1 MFLPPVK
8 NALALAPLA
17 WLFELGTYIR
27 NWMFEK
33 GYLEQVSFEDKV
45 AVISVGNIAVGGTGK
60 TPHIEY
66 LIRLLQRNDVGP
78 IAVLSRGYKRKSKGF
93 VLAAPGKTAV
103 QLGDE
108 SYQLHRKFPNV
119 IVAVDEKRVHG
130 IQELLKLDNR
140 PNVILLDDA
149 FQHRYVKPGMN
160 IVLTSYTRILYK
172 DMVLP
177 AGRLRESQES
187 VKRADLLIVTKCPNA
202 LRDEETTE
210 LNAKL
215 PTRLDQPILFS
226 AYQYA
231 SLINLET
238 NEPETIDPT
247 SQVLVVAGIADPS
260 VMVDYVQKHYRLMD
274 TLIYSDHHRF
284 SAKDIK
290 HIHQRLDDL
299 NSNGFCSQTAKSSSV
314 IITTEKD
321 AARIVDHP
329 SVTSELR
336 SRVYYLPTEV
346 FFLKDHD
353 KKIEK
358 LILNYVNKNRR
369 ETL

>member
-8 NALALAPLA
+8 IALALAPLS
-17 WLFELGTYIR
+17 WLYELGTNIR

-66 LIRLLQRNDVGP
+66 LIRMLERNGVGP
-78 IAVLSRGYKRKSKGF
+78 IAVLSRGYKRQSKGF
-93 VLAAPGKTAV
+93 VIAGMGKTAV

-108 SYQLHRKFPNV
+108 SFQLHRKFPRA

-130 IQELLKLDNR
+130 VRELLKL
-140 PNVILLDDA
+140 PEPPKVILLDDA
-149 FQHRYVKPGMN
+149 FQHRYVKPGLN

-177 AGRLRESQES
+177 AGRLRESAEG
-187 VKRADLLIVTKCPNA
+187 VKRADMLIVTKCPNA
-202 LRDEETTE
+202 LRDEESTE
-210 LNAKL
+210 LHAKL
-215 PTRLDQPILFS
+215 PTRLDQPIFYS
-226 AYQYA
+226 AYRYA
-231 SLINLET
+231 SLVNLET
-238 NEPETIDPT
+238 NEPEVIDPT
-247 SQVLVVAGIADPS
+247 SQVLVLSGISDPS
-260 VMVDYVQKHYRLMD
+260 VMQDYVQKHYRLLD
-274 TLIYSDHHRF
+274 CLTYSDHHRF

-290 HIHQRLDDL
+290 HIQKRLESI
-299 NSNGFCSQTAKSSSV
+299 NEQGFCSQTAASSTV

-321 AARIVDHP
+321 AARLVDHP
-329 SVTSELR
+329 SLTSELR
-336 SRVYYLPTEV
+336 KRIYYLPTEV

-353 KKIEK
+353 KKIESIV
-358 LILNYVNKNRR
+358 LDYVNKERI
-369 ETL
+369 